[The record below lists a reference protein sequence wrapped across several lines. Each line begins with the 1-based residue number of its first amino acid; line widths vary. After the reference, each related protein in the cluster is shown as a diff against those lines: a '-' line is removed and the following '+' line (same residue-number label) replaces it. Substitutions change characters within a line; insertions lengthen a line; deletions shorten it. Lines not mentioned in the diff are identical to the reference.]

1 MTMTL
6 KLAPDEIA
14 QAIKEY
20 LRGKGYEIKG
30 PVSFEVSAG
39 FPGSNDPREQSGP
52 QLDAAVIK
60 VTQ

>member
-1 MTMTL
+1 MEVTL
-6 KLAPDEIA
+6 KLAPIEIKK
-14 QAIKEY
+14 AIREY
-20 LRGKGYEIKG
+20 LEKKKYKIGDIN
-30 PVSFEVSAG
+30 FEVSAG